1 MGNKIAYTMRI
12 DEDIYEKAKLVAESE
27 LRSVNNLIEFLL
39 LKRIQEFEAS
49 QNQNSLTQGAPEDK

>member
-49 QNQNSLTQGAPEDK
+49 QNQNSVTQDKPEDK